1 MMYSDKWRK
10 QGCYKKLRVHK
21 DDMFLY
27 DWYSQEGAHVGVSVD
42 YEIAEDVHYE
52 IKRDD
57 WIRLLGEVIHEE
69 DVYRPSKKTIDFLAQ
84 PEMHYEFGLIMNLN
98 HIAYKKIAFN

>member
-21 DDMFLY
+21 DKMFLY
-27 DWYSQEGAHVGVSVD
+27 DWYSKEGAHIGVGVD

-57 WIRLLGEVIHEE
+57 WVRLLGEVINEE
-69 DVYRPSKKTIDFLAQ
+69 DVYRPSKKTIDFLAR